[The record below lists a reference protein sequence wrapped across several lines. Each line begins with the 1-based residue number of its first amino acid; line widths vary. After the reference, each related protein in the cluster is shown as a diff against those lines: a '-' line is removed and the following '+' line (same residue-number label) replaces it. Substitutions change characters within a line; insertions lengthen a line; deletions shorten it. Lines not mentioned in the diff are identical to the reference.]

1 MKVAKKSPRSSRAE
15 SPRRRATLTL
25 PGETYSK
32 IDELRGSQSRSA
44 WLQRLVER
52 EEQRRERERF
62 AQTLRQQYTA
72 EVRRETLALNKQFP
86 IHEK

>member
-1 MKVAKKSPRSSRAE
+1 MKVAKKSPQGVRRE

-32 IDELRGSQSRSA
+32 IDELRGDQSRSA

-52 EEQRRERERF
+52 EEQRRERERL

-72 EVRRETLALNKQFP
+72 EVRRETLTLNKQFP

>member
-1 MKVAKKSPRSSRAE
+1 MKVAKKSPRSGRTA
-15 SPRRRATLTL
+15 SPRGRATLTL

-32 IDELRGSQSRSA
+32 IDELRGDQSRSA

-62 AQTLRQQYTA
+62 AQTLREQYTA
-72 EVRRETLALNKQFP
+72 EVRRETLALHKQFP